1 MLPKVGVA
9 GLLLMEGE
17 GGLQL
22 TVDVASQRKWA
33 VVGWLQQWVVGAVL
47 LKVGVAKLD
56 GSWHCMEAVV
66 AQTTPWL
73 GSQVDI
79 RGALSH
85 A

>member
-47 LKVGVAKLD
+47 LKVGVAKL
-56 GSWHCMEAVV
+56 
-66 AQTTPWL
+66 Q
-73 GSQVDI
+73 
-79 RGALSH
+79 
-85 A
+85 